1 MYEQERPFDYPGS
14 SQGDVGGETT
24 TDYSEE
30 DYFRLVILIEDE
42 YGQQVS
48 GVLLQEGEDFAA
60 MEARLY
66 DLQSALGGDLI

>member
-14 SQGDVGGETT
+14 SQGDVACSFDGG
-24 TDYSEE
+24 SEE
-30 DYFRLVILIEDE
+30 DYWRLVILIEDE